1 MSHQQVIDFLE
12 DEPPGSQPGDLDEH
26 ETWWAERQEAL
37 EVAGYMLRSRYR
49 PGWIPSWR
57 GTDKFY
63 LDVEDGQSTRV
74 SALYAFLVS
83 VPTNFL
89 RCAWV
94 WTPLGYLM
102 GDL

>member
-1 MSHQQVIDFLE
+1 MSQQQVIDFL
-12 DEPPGSQPGDLDEH
+12 DNQPPGRQPGDLDEL
-26 ETWWAERQEAL
+26 EIWWVERQEAL
-37 EVAGYMLRSRYR
+37 EAAGYMLRSRYR

-57 GTDKFY
+57 GTSKFY
-63 LDVEDGQSTRV
+63 LDVEDGPSISV
-74 SALYAFLVS
+74 SAFYVFLVS

-94 WTPLGYLM
+94 WTQLEFLT